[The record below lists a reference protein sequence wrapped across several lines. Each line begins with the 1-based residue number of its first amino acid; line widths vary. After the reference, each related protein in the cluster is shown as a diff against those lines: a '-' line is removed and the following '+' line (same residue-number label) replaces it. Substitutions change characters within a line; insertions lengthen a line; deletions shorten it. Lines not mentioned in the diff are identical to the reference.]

1 MSYTALAISGDP
13 CSGKTTLIA
22 KLASQLHWET
32 LSIGGLFRAQFEQWK
47 RKNPIRMAPEGDF
60 DWWWANRVSN
70 AEIRDINTRA
80 ALKLAQGN
88 VILDSRYAPNNAK
101 GLSTVALAFLTAS
114 LDIRAER
121 AKNRYGDLPLLGR
134 GGVTDQLHQRAQEE
148 YRRGKELYNLD
159 YRDPSGYHLV
169 LNSGLLT
176 IAEEVSLVLALLGRK
191 S

>member
-13 CSGKTTLIA
+13 CSGKTTLIT
-22 KLASQLHWET
+22 KLASQLQWET
-32 LSIGGLFRAQFEQWK
+32 LSIGGLFRTQFEKWK
-47 RKNPIRMAPEGDF
+47 SVNPIRMTQERDF
-60 DWWWANRVSN
+60 DWWWAHRVSN
-70 AEIRDINTRA
+70 EDIRDINTRA
-80 ALKLAQGN
+80 TLKLAQGN

-101 GLSTVALAFLTAS
+101 RLSNVALVFLAAP

-121 AKNRYGDLPLLGR
+121 AQKRYGGLPLLGR

-148 YRRGKELYNLD
+148 YRRGKELYHLD

-176 IAEEVSLVLALLGRK
+176 IDEEVSLVLTLLGRK